1 MKDSSIPIYD
11 KAPKGF
17 IRVNAMTTPL
27 GYARYSNGKSFLKG
41 ERIDIL
47 VKEEFL
53 PLRK

>member
-1 MKDSSIPIYD
+1 MNKIKMQIFD
-11 KAPKGF
+11 KTPKGF

-27 GYARYSNGKSFLKG
+27 GYARYTNGKSFLKG
-41 ERIDIL
+41 ERVDIL